1 MSYFSTNT
9 SASAFKKTNKF
20 SESEFLDILSS
31 KELNLII
38 ERHTPEHR
46 ERIFTPSKT
55 LSMFIKQ
62 ALSPDRSC
70 TRAVNDFI
78 IDNIDSLPK
87 NISCST
93 GSFCRSR
100 QKLPLELI
108 TELVKLTGI

>member
-9 SASAFKKTNKF
+9 SANAFKNTNKF
-20 SESEFLDILSS
+20 NNSEFLDILSS
-31 KELNLII
+31 KELSMII

-62 ALSPDRSC
+62 ALNSDRSC
-70 TRAVNDFI
+70 SRAVNDFI
-78 IDNIDSLPK
+78 VDNIDSLPK
-87 NISCST
+87 NIGRST

-100 QKLPLELI
+100 QKLPLDLNS
-108 TELVKLTGI
+108 